1 MTSAAMSGW
10 QHIAKSAAPPVIAV
24 VAALVLA
31 QFATFPNLAWHAGL
45 IKPPFNP
52 PNWIFG
58 PVWTTLY
65 VLMAYAAFR
74 IHRLPPSTAQR
85 TALVLFYM
93 QLALNMAWS
102 WMFFYA
108 QSPGLGL
115 FNIVPQVILVVAT
128 ATAFIRIDRIAGIC
142 LLPLVAWVGFATV
155 LNAAIWRLNGG

>member
-1 MTSAAMSGW
+1 MGDEMPGW
-10 QHIAKSAAPPVIAV
+10 QRTIKIAALPVLAV
-24 VAALVLA
+24 VVAWFVA
-31 QFATFPNLAWHAGL
+31 QLATFPNLSWHAGL

-52 PNWIFG
+52 PNWLFG

-74 IHRLPPSTAQR
+74 IHRLPASTARR

-108 QSPGLGL
+108 QSPLLGL
-115 FNIVPQVILVVAT
+115 INIVPQVMLVVA
-128 ATAFIRIDRIAGIC
+128 AAMAFIRLDRIAGIC